1 MTSTAVITGASSG
14 IGLEFARQLASMHIN
29 LLLVAR
35 STGKMN
41 VLAEELRTTFGIKV
55 FVLPLDLGVA
65 GQSEKVFNYCIDN
78 QLEVD
83 YLINNAGFGEL
94 GAFHESDWHR
104 QQQMMELNMTSLAHL
119 THLFLPGMV
128 SRGKGKILNV
138 ASTAAFQPGPGM
150 AVYFATKSFVLLF
163 SEGIAEELSGT
174 GVTVTALCP
183 GATES
188 NFANEAKAAD
198 SRLFKGRKLPT
209 SADVAA
215 FGINA
220 MLRGKRVA
228 VHGSLNKF
236 MTFGLRFV
244 PRNMA
249 TKVSAMIMKK

>member
-1 MTSTAVITGASSG
+1 M
-14 IGLEFARQLASMHIN
+14 
-29 LLLVAR
+29 
-35 STGKMN
+35 
-41 VLAEELRTTFGIKV
+41 
-55 FVLPLDLGVA
+55 
-65 GQSEKVFNYCIDN
+65 
-78 QLEVD
+78 
-83 YLINNAGFGEL
+83 
-94 GAFHESDWHR
+94 
-104 QQQMMELNMTSLAHL
+104 
-119 THLFLPGMV
+119 
-128 SRGKGKILNV
+128 
-138 ASTAAFQPGPGM
+138 PGPGM